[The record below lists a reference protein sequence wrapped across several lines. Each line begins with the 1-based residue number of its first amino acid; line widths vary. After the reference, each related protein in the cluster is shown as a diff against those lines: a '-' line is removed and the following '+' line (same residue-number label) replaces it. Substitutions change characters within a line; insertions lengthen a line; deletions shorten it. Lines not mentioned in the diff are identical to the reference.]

1 MAFNPSMLLGIKKRL
16 EIFSSEHPKFPLFLR
31 TVGASNAIAPGS
43 VIEVKITDI
52 NGRDYTS
59 NIKLTPNDI
68 ETIELFKNS
77 S

>member
-1 MAFNPSMLLGIKKRL
+1 MAFNPSMLLGIKKTWD
-16 EIFSSEHPKFPLFLR
+16 FSSEHPKFPLFLR

-77 S
+77 L